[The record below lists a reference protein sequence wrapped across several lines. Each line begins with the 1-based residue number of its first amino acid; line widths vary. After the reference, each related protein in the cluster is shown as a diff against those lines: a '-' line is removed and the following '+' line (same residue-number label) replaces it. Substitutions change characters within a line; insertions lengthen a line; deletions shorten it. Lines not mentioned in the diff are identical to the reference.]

1 MRASPKNP
9 FDWKFLNVGSVIVYS
24 FVRNVPKIQE
34 CWLAPVSLRG
44 LTIKGVYE
52 VSYSC
57 YGQIIERV
65 CIFKLYLYKSVSN
78 VNAKRD
84 FIRFVSFYFRVR
96 KLTFFGVMRDINTLV
111 PLLVLRNG
119 LGRTM
124 NTHVL
129 HTIIVYM
136 QSS

>member
-1 MRASPKNP
+1 M
-9 FDWKFLNVGSVIVYS
+9 NVGSVIVYS

-65 CIFKLYLYKSVSN
+65 CTYLSRFTGFTFQWHPSNSVSAN
-78 VNAKRD
+78 NGQLQFRAISSEDQGRYVCTATNPMGASKATAEV
-84 FIRFVSFYFRVR
+84 IVSSKF
-96 KLTFFGVMRDINTLV
+96 TLKIKFS
-111 PLLVLRNG
+111 LLIKTSSLLLRI
-119 LGRTM
+119 T
-124 NTHVL
+124 
-129 HTIIVYM
+129 
-136 QSS
+136 